1 MDKDTDNFVDGA
13 EDKTTS
19 PHYQCP
25 CQRPLCKRETNEEQ
39 FVIVWE
45 EHKHHDKDKVRIIA
59 KVQQEIVP
67 LLHPIVDPSKRCHS
81 NKEQAIQIWNVLRP
95 CTNSFSLRKLGKPGP
110 EHFA

>member
-25 CQRPLCKRETNEEQ
+25 CQRPLCERETNEEQ

-45 EHKHHDKDKVRIIA
+45 EHKHHDKDKVGIIA
-59 KVQQEIVP
+59 EV
-67 LLHPIVDPSKRCHS
+67 LHPQKTYISS
-81 NKEQAIQIWNVLRP
+81 
-95 CTNSFSLRKLGKPGP
+95 RKIPAQNLCIMNMQTSS
-110 EHFA
+110 

>member
-1 MDKDTDNFVDGA
+1 MDKDTDNFVNGA

-25 CQRPLCKRETNEEQ
+25 CQRPLCERETNEEQ

-45 EHKHHDKDKVRIIA
+45 EHKHHDKDKVGIIA
-59 KVQQEIVP
+59 EVQQEIVP

-95 CTNSFSLRKLGKPGP
+95 CTNTFSLRKLGKPGP
-110 EHFA
+110 KHFA